1 MVPTPTKR
9 DIMAAKALK
18 IPAVP
23 LSPGAAAQQRLD
35 TILACAGNLDG
46 ARTFIAAE
54 HGVELLCALIRQGC
68 LEATCLKPGMKADQ
82 GDYDLVLIPDIGCL
96 ATAEEAIRVAH
107 RALAPWG
114 RVVMGVADTGAPR
127 HGLGLTRRLR
137 LNGFRAIRTTPLPGF
152 TIVQADAPP
161 GGWLS

>member
-1 MVPTPTKR
+1 
-9 DIMAAKALK
+9 MAAKALK

-23 LSPGAAAQQRLD
+23 PLPGAAAQQRLD
-35 TILACAGNLDG
+35 TILACAGKLDG
-46 ARTFIAAE
+46 ARIFIAAD
-54 HGVELLCALIRQGC
+54 HGVELLCALIRHGC
-68 LEATCLKPGMKADQ
+68 PEATCLKPGLKADQ

-96 ATAEEAIRVAH
+96 GAPEEAIRVTH

-114 RVVMGVADTGAPR
+114 RVVMGVADSAVPC

-152 TIVQADAPP
+152 TIVQADAPS